1 MDEGGEVGEVVGE
14 EGGEGE
20 VPRQVGEAGLPGHL
34 GELPVQR
41 VGVGLL
47 LLSLLVLL
55 DLPSPGDLLLLLLVL
70 LFLLKRQ
77 LPHLHDLHVHHQL
90 AWSSS
95 EGVEEAP

>member
-14 EGGEGE
+14 GGGEGE

-34 GELPVQR
+34 DELPVQR

-47 LLSLLVLL
+47 LLSHLVLL
-55 DLPSPGDLLLLLLVL
+55 DLPSPGDLLLLLVL
-70 LFLLKRQ
+70 LFPLKRQ
-77 LPHLHDLHVHHQL
+77 LPHLHDLLVHQP

-95 EGVEEAP
+95 EGVEAP

>member
-14 EGGEGE
+14 GGGGVE
-20 VPRQVGEAGLPGHL
+20 VPRQVEEAGLPGHL
-34 GELPVQR
+34 DELPVKR
-41 VGVGLL
+41 AGVGSW
-47 LLSLLVLL
+47 LLSHLALL
-55 DLPSPGDLLLLLLVL
+55 DLPSPGDLLLLLVL

-77 LPHLHDLHVHHQL
+77 LPHLHDLLVHHQL

>member
-14 EGGEGE
+14 EGEGGE

-34 GELPVQR
+34 GELPVEQVD
-41 VGVGLL
+41 VGSL
-47 LLSLLVLL
+47 LLSHLDLL
-55 DLPSPGDLLLLLLVL
+55 DLPSPGDLLLVL
-70 LFLLKRQ
+70 LFPLKRQ
-77 LPHLHDLHVHHQL
+77 LPHLHYLLVHQL

>member
-14 EGGEGE
+14 EGGGVE
-20 VPRQVGEAGLPGHL
+20 VPRQVEEAGLPGHL

-47 LLSLLVLL
+47 LLSHLVLL
-55 DLPSPGDLLLLLLVL
+55 DLPSPGDLLLLLVL
-70 LFLLKRQ
+70 LFPLKRQ
-77 LPHLHDLHVHHQL
+77 LPHLHDLLVHQL

-95 EGVEEAP
+95 EEVGEAP